1 MPQKLDEAKAD
12 EKLLSMFLILID
24 SMKPNGEVS
33 TSELKAKLNCST
45 QTVTR
50 LLDKLSTVIG
60 AYVERE
66 KRGKEYVYR
75 ISRNLERVPLTADGL
90 RQMELVRAIIS
101 QILPKNDQETID
113 KFLKDAK
120 TNISKK
126 QQSAYSKKGP
136 LTAVGLAKG
145 RIDYSKH
152 QEVLTAL
159 ETCIIQ
165 KHTCNITFQKYIF
178 SEIKHF
184 CFAPLALITFNESI
198 YVQGW
203 PVNEDGEPAPTKDH
217 PLLMRVQRI
226 LEAVEQD
233 RDAAKLHENYQAH
246 SYSGKY
252 GIMPVNKNDSFK
264 VKLITSNE
272 PVATYLI
279 DRIFSDDQKITVDPV
294 NKTLTLEFTAS
305 NIIEL
310 QSFIYSFGAKVKV
323 IEPAN
328 IVDVVKEQV
337 KKLVEMYE
345 L

>member
-50 LLDKLSTVIG
+50 LFDKLSTVIG

-226 LEAVEQD
+226 LEAV
-233 RDAAKLHENYQAH
+233 
-246 SYSGKY
+246 
-252 GIMPVNKNDSFK
+252 
-264 VKLITSNE
+264 
-272 PVATYLI
+272 
-279 DRIFSDDQKITVDPV
+279 
-294 NKTLTLEFTAS
+294 
-305 NIIEL
+305 
-310 QSFIYSFGAKVKV
+310 
-323 IEPAN
+323 
-328 IVDVVKEQV
+328 
-337 KKLVEMYE
+337 
-345 L
+345 